1 MTVTYIDPA
10 GKGTDDGA
18 PRARRRGLTMAAAAT
33 FLVAVTLSLLVTRIG
48 TVALILTGMASEAA
62 RFQARSAFSGA
73 GFTTSESEQI
83 VEHPVRRRIIM
94 LLMLF
99 GSAGVASVVATLV
112 LSFVGA
118 ASLRQGLARVGVL
131 LLGLGALLVLSR
143 SSLVERSLS
152 RVIERALRR
161 FTHVDVR
168 DYAGLLRL
176 HGSWTVVELAVEE
189 EDWIANRPLS
199 ELDLPHEGVLVL
211 GIERA
216 DDRYVGAPQGSA
228 RLLPGD
234 TVLLYGPEEILA
246 DIDVRKKDATGE
258 AARKTAMAT
267 YRQWIGKQQAE
278 ERAAGAS
285 C

>member
-1 MTVTYIDPA
+1 
-10 GKGTDDGA
+10 
-18 PRARRRGLTMAAAAT
+18 MAAAAS
-33 FLVAVTLSLLVTRIG
+33 FLVAVTLSLLLTRIG
-48 TVALILTGMASEAA
+48 TVALVLTGMSSEAA
-62 RFQARSAFSGA
+62 RFQARSAFSGV
-73 GFTTSESEQI
+73 GFTTTESEQ
-83 VEHPVRRRIIM
+83 VLEHPVRRRIIM
-94 LLMLF
+94 VLMLV

-118 ASLRQGLARVGVL
+118 ASLAQGLSRIAVLLAGLVL
-131 LLGLGALLVLSR
+131 LLVVSR

-152 RVIERALRR
+152 RMIERALRR
-161 FTHVDVR
+161 FSDLEVR

-189 EDWIANRPLS
+189 DDWISNRALS

-216 DDRYVGAPQGSA
+216 DHRYVGAPKGSA

-246 DIDVRKKDATGE
+246 DIDVRKSGASGE

-267 YRQWIGKQQAE
+267 YSRWIAEQQAG
-278 ERAAGAS
+278 ERDTGATR
-285 C
+285 